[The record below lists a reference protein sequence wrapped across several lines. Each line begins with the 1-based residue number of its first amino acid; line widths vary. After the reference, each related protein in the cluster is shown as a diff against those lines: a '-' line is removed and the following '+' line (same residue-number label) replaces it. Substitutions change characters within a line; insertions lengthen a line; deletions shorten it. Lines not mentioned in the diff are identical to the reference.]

1 MIFNQGPSHLKRVE
15 YGDNNIS
22 REYTIL
28 TFRSIRSFKVNV
40 PHSAHSTSLSGCCTG
55 QRRAGCLERCFLVS
69 LGWPCV
75 SGRASPRTSGSFQ
88 IFVEKKASAS
98 ERVIIVLKPGVS

>member
-1 MIFNQGPSHLKRVE
+1 MFLIQHIQLLCLDAALGRDAQGVLNAV
-15 YGDNNIS
+15 
-22 REYTIL
+22 
-28 TFRSIRSFKVNV
+28 
-40 PHSAHSTSLSGCCTG
+40 
-55 QRRAGCLERCFLVS
+55 FLVS